1 MEIEGGVMF
10 PEPDHGDLRPGWTD
24 PEVTW
29 VWPPPEVDRPSMDE
43 LEQSAFDG
51 VCEASDGCDV
61 EPDGVC
67 PHGHPSWLLRLGFI

>member
-1 MEIEGGVMF
+1 MDRDLDLGFDTEGRV
-10 PEPDHGDLRPGWTD
+10 TD
-24 PEVTW
+24 PATCAPVQPR
-29 VWPPPEVDRPSMDE
+29 WPTPEVDRPSMDE
-43 LEQSAFDG
+43 LEQAALDG